1 MASRVASLLAIFVVA
16 AAHFVVAAAPA
27 AAQPLS
33 AGKGTIFL
41 GSYSGHITAIDEA
54 TEAVTTTPLK
64 TGAPFVV
71 RLSPD
76 KTRFYVQSANQ
87 EQFEVVD
94 VRGRQ
99 TLDTFTLSDARR
111 HVRAMAYEV
120 DPQHRTMVLVA
131 RTATRLI
138 DRWEIGAPEFIQY
151 DLTEH
156 KVVRTVPWTVDP
168 EPAYYNIAMRFSPD
182 GKLLYVFG
190 HEVVIYDAATMQR
203 VDSWDLSVPIE
214 SGMGRL
220 DPGAWDDAADQPG
233 VFSSLFT
240 MRDAVQKRNLLVVG
254 QINLAAKTV
263 DTFPLGPAP
272 TAGDLSFNVAPDRRH
287 AYVLHGDIGRHELW
301 TIDLVGRRVQSRV
314 SVPSRPRMQIRSSSS
329 GQMLYFHEAGRLI
342 ELYSTDASKR
352 LRTITLDSDMM
363 YGTFVV
369 VPATPR

>member
-1 MASRVASLLAIFVVA
+1 MASRVASLLALFLIAAGESAVVA
-16 AAHFVVAAAPA
+16 SAR
-27 AAQPLS
+27 AQPLS
-33 AGKGTIFL
+33 AGTGTIFL

-54 TEAVTTTPLK
+54 TESVTTMPLK

-87 EQFEVVD
+87 EHFEVVE
-94 VRGRQ
+94 VRRRQ
-99 TLDTFTLSDARR
+99 TLDTFTLSDAQR
-111 HVRAMAYEV
+111 HVRALAYEV

-151 DLTEH
+151 DLAEH
-156 KVVRTVPWTVDP
+156 KVLRTVPWSVDP
-168 EPAYYNIAMRFSPD
+168 EPAYYNVALRFSPD

-190 HEVVIYDAATMQR
+190 HQVDIYDAATMQQ

-220 DPGAWDDAADQPG
+220 DPGGWDDAADQPG

-254 QINLAAKTV
+254 QIDLAAKTV
-263 DTFPLGPAP
+263 ATFPLGPAP
-272 TAGDLSFNVAPDRRH
+272 TTGDLSFNVAPDRRH
-287 AYVLHGDIGRHELW
+287 AYVLHGDIGHHELW
-301 TIDLVGRRVQSRV
+301 TVDMAARRVQSRV
-314 SVPSRPRMQIRSSSS
+314 SVPTRPRMQIRASSN
-329 GQMLYFHEAGRLI
+329 GQVLYFHQAGRLI
-342 ELYSTDASKR
+342 ELYSADASRR

-369 VPATPR
+369 VPAAPR